1 MAVVFIAEPIN
12 TMTAKVMGD
21 ANGNYVESGDSY
33 EKKLSFKL
41 DNVKSGITAVQAETV
56 FNAFFGLVGA
66 QFIDLSIVDSGAKR
80 TESEE

>member
-1 MAVVFIAEPIN
+1 MAVQFVSEPVN

-21 ANGNYVESGDSY
+21 ANGNYVETGTSY

-41 DNVKSGITAVQAETV
+41 ENVKSGITATQAETV
-56 FNAFFGLVGA
+56 FNSFIGLVGA

-80 TESEE
+80 TEEEE